1 MENEKGIGIQGKLE
15 AISQKHKRQESVDKS
30 GVSISI
36 SKLSSKSSSE
46 DNIPLGHS
54 RAASNTSMNNLG
66 MLTADSR
73 NRSLSNLSDL
83 PTTLVNLKEQDK
95 NCECRKIINKSDPR
109 KCQVCQ
115 GHFASIVKAFQDR
128 NYYTKELEQA
138 RSQLEL
144 ARKTQ
149 DKSMEEVG
157 KLRAKIASLEDD
169 IDFKTDEIQ
178 KLKKEMEIMGEKLL
192 EEVAARKELQTSKDA
207 VQDELE
213 ELTKSLFEEANTLVA
228 NEARERHGAQVLQ
241 QQTAKQLAETKLHLQ
256 TEQAELRQLRVK
268 INQLEAQHEQWLQDR
283 AKQKQHVLPLAVA
296 IGDEATASIDQL
308 IDPQLFSHFKELFEE
323 GPNMKASKFRD
334 LIFMRNAL
342 EDDITPCLR
351 FGGNPRT
358 STKKFIDAIV
368 LNHCF
373 IEEMTPEQ
381 VQELEDRDERNRKAS
396 QQSIEK
402 EPPTPSSSLFNKTML
417 ERLSNALSTTP
428 VLPESGG
435 CSTCGREGKY
445 QYRFKIT
452 DVQEDTWYPICLNC
466 KDRLLAVCDFYRLIR
481 NIRQGLYSTKTAEQV
496 YIEALNIKRKMF
508 FTRVG
513 LGNIQNADSILT
525 QLEPVSPNQNLLS
538 DYNNLVSPGA
548 NTIFK

>member
-1 MENEKGIGIQGKLE
+1 MEEKGNGIYGKLE
-15 AISQKHKRQESVDKS
+15 AISQKHKRQESTDKS

-36 SKLSSKSSSE
+36 SRLSSKSSSE

-54 RAASNTSMNNLG
+54 RAASNTSVNNNLG

-73 NRSLSNLSDL
+73 TRSLSNLSDI
-83 PTTLVNLKEQDK
+83 PPTLVNLKEQDK
-95 NCECRKIINKSDPR
+95 NCECRKVINKSDPR
-109 KCQVCQ
+109 KCQICQ

-138 RSQLEL
+138 RAQLEL
-144 ARKTQ
+144 ARKVQ

-169 IDFKTDEIQ
+169 IDSKNDEIL

-192 EEVAARKELQTSKDA
+192 EEISTRKELQTSKDA

-213 ELTKSLFEEANTLVA
+213 ELTKSLFEEANNLVA

-241 QQTAKQLAETKLHLQ
+241 QQTAKQLAETRLYLQ

-268 INQLEAQHEQWLQDR
+268 INQLETLHEQLLQE
-283 AKQKQHVLPLAVA
+283 KVQQKPTIHPVTVSTSEDTTTP
-296 IGDEATASIDQL
+296 IDEL
-308 IDPQLFSHFKELFEE
+308 IDPQLFGHFKEMFEQ
-323 GPNMKASKFRD
+323 GANMKATKFRD

-342 EDDITPCLR
+342 EDDVTPCLR

-381 VQELEDRDERNRKAS
+381 ITELEQRDEKNKKAS
-396 QQSIEK
+396 QLSLEK
-402 EPPTPSSSLFNKTML
+402 EPPTPSTSLFNKTML

-428 VLPESGG
+428 TPLEFGG
-435 CSTCGREGKY
+435 CSTCGREEKY
-445 QYRFKIT
+445 QYWFKIT
-452 DVQEDTWYPICLNC
+452 DVQEDSWYPICLNC

-481 NIRQGLYSTKTAEQV
+481 NIRQGLYSTKQPEQV
-496 YIEALNIKRKMF
+496 YLEILNIKRKMF
-508 FTRVG
+508 FTRIG
-513 LGNIQNADSILT
+513 LGNVQNADYILT
-525 QLEPVSPNQNLLS
+525 KVEPISPNQNLLNEI
-538 DYNNLVSPGA
+538 NNLVSPGA

>member
-1 MENEKGIGIQGKLE
+1 MENEKEIGIQGKLE
-15 AISQKHKRQESVDKS
+15 AISQKHKRQES

-36 SKLSSKSSSE
+36 SKNSSNSSSD

-54 RAASNTSMNNLG
+54 RAASNTNNNNLG
-66 MLTADSR
+66 RLTVDSR
-73 NRSLSNLSDL
+73 TRSLSNLSDV
-83 PTTLVNLKEQDK
+83 PPTLVNLKEQDK
-95 NCECRKIINKSDPR
+95 NCECRKVINKSDPR
-109 KCQVCQ
+109 KCQICQ

-144 ARKTQ
+144 ARKAQ

-157 KLRAKIASLEDD
+157 RLRAKIASLEDD
-169 IDFKTDEIQ
+169 IDSKNDEIS

-192 EEVAARKELQTSKDA
+192 EEIAARKELQTSKDA

-228 NEARERHGAQVLQ
+228 NEARERHGAQLLQ

-256 TEQAELRQLRVK
+256 TEQAELRQLRVR
-268 INQLEAQHEQWLQDR
+268 INQLETQQEQWLQER
-283 AKQKQHVLPLAVA
+283 AKQKPSILPVEVPS
-296 IGDEATASIDQL
+296 GEEATVSLDQL

-323 GPNMKASKFRD
+323 GPNMKATKFRD

-342 EDDITPCLR
+342 EDDVTPCLR

-381 VQELEDRDERNRKAS
+381 IKELEDRDEKNKLAS
-396 QQSIEK
+396 QQSLEK
-402 EPPTPSSSLFNKTML
+402 EPPTPSASLFNKTML

-428 VLPESGG
+428 VLPNTGG
-435 CSTCGREGKY
+435 CSTCGREEKY

-452 DVQEDTWYPICLNC
+452 DVQEDSWYPICLNC

-481 NIRQGLYSTKTAEQV
+481 NVRQGVYSTKTAEQV
-496 YIEALNIKRKMF
+496 YFEALNIKRKMF
-508 FTRVG
+508 FTRIG
-513 LGNIQNADSILT
+513 LGNIQNADLILT
-525 QLEPVSPNQNLLS
+525 KLEPISPNQNLLS

-548 NTIFK
+548 NTNFK